1 VTGLGAALTFLTVLG
16 RGRAPTRSSLVWF
29 GPVGLLVGAVCG
41 LVRWGA
47 GAWWVAAVAAVLTVG
62 VDLVL
67 TGALHLDG
75 LADSSDGLLPHLTR
89 DRRLAIMAAPDVGAF
104 AVATVVVV
112 LLLRAGTLATA
123 DLHGWHWVAVLAGL
137 WCGARAAMAIL
148 VTSIPYARPGGGLAT
163 AFAGGRWWAAVPA
176 VVLAVLAVGAG
187 DGSRGLL
194 ALAIGALAAAGVVA
208 LACRRIGGFT
218 GDVAGA
224 AGIVLETVGL
234 LVVAARW

>member
-1 VTGLGAALTFLTVLG
+1 VTALAAAVTFLTVIG
-16 RGRAPTRSSLVWF
+16 RGRTPTRASLVWF
-29 GPVGLLVGAVCG
+29 GPVGLLVVAACG

-47 GAWWVAAVAAVLTVG
+47 GAWWATVVAAVLTVG

-75 LADSSDGLLPHLTR
+75 LADCADGLLPHLER
-89 DRRLAIMAAPDVGAF
+89 DRRLAVMAAPDVGAF
-104 AVATVVVV
+104 AVATVVVG
-112 LLLRAGTLATA
+112 LLLRTGTLASA

-137 WCGARAAMAIL
+137 WCGSRAAMTVI
-148 VTSIPYARPGGGLAT
+148 VTSVPYARPEGGLAT
-163 AFAGGRWWAAVPA
+163 AFAGGRWWPAVPG

-187 DGSRGLL
+187 DGGRGVL
-194 ALAIGALAAAGVVA
+194 ALAVGALAAAGVVA
-208 LACRRIGGFT
+208 LARRRLGGFT

-224 AGIVLETVGL
+224 AGIVLETAGL